1 MIKFNIKKL
10 VFIGLLAFSC
20 SSEKN
25 NADAS
30 GSFEATETIVSSET
44 TGKIMRFTIAE
55 GDEVK
60 AGQVI
65 GIIDSTQLHLNKLQL
80 LQNQKAILSGRP
92 DIKTQLESLERQ
104 LETAISDK
112 KRIEN
117 LVKGEVASSKQL
129 DDANSRVTV
138 LQSQIAAQK
147 SILTSNTSTL
157 NEQAR
162 TVSVQLA
169 LVEDQLRKCKIIN
182 PVEGTVL
189 STYAN
194 PFEITAAGKPL
205 YKVAN
210 LTEINLKAFITSDQF
225 SKIKIGQQVN
235 VQVDSEGGKMKTYPG
250 AVSWISNKAEFTPKT
265 IQTKYERA
273 NLVYSIKVR
282 VKNDG
287 QLKIGMYGE
296 VKFN

>member
-1 MIKFNIKKL
+1 MIKFNSKNL

-25 NADAS
+25 SADAT
-30 GSFEATETIVSSET
+30 GSFEATETIVSSEA
-44 TGKIMRFTIAE
+44 TGKILQFTVAE

-60 AGQVI
+60 AGQMI
-65 GIIDSTQLHLNKLQL
+65 GYIDSTQFHLNKLQL

-92 DIKTQLESLERQ
+92 DIKTQLEALERE
-104 LETAISDK
+104 LEVAKSDK

-117 LVKGEVASSKQL
+117 LVKGEVASPKQL
-129 DDANSRVTV
+129 DDANSRIIV
-138 LQSQIAAQK
+138 LQSRIDAQK
-147 SILTSNTSTL
+147 SILSSTTSTL

-162 TVSVQLA
+162 TVSIQLSQ
-169 LVEDQLRKCKIIN
+169 VEDQLRKCRIIN

-194 PFEITAAGKPL
+194 PFEITAVGKPL

-225 SKIKIGQQVN
+225 SKIKVGQQVN
-235 VQVDSEGGKMKTYPG
+235 VQVDGEGGKMRTYPG
-250 AVSWISNKAEFTPKT
+250 AVSWINNKAEFTPKT
-265 IQTKYERA
+265 IQTKDERA
-273 NLVYSIKVR
+273 NLVYAIKVR

-296 VKFN
+296 IKFN

>member
-1 MIKFNIKKL
+1 MKL
-10 VFIGLLAFSC
+10 HSTKLALIGLLAFSC
-20 SSEKN
+20 GSEKN
-25 NADAS
+25 SADAT
-30 GSFEATETIVSSET
+30 GSFEATETIVSSEA
-44 TGKIMRFTIAE
+44 TGKIMQFVVAE

-60 AGQVI
+60 AGQAM
-65 GIIDSTQLHLNKLQL
+65 GYIDSTQLHLNKLQL
-80 LQNQKAILSGRP
+80 LQNQKAILTGRP

-104 LETAISDK
+104 LETAISDR
-112 KRIEN
+112 KRIGN
-117 LVKGEVASSKQL
+117 LVKGDVASGKQL

-147 SILTSNTSTL
+147 SILNSTTSTL

-169 LVEDQLRKCKIIN
+169 QVEDQLRKCKIVN
-182 PVEGTVL
+182 PIDGTVL

-194 PFEITAAGKPL
+194 PFEITVAGKPL
-205 YKVAN
+205 YKVAD
-210 LTEINLKAFITSDQF
+210 LSEINLKAFITSDQF
-225 SKIKIGQQVN
+225 SKLKVGQSVN
-235 VQVDSEGGKMKTYPG
+235 VQVDGEKDKMRTYQG
-250 AVSWISNKAEFTPKT
+250 TVSWINSKAEFTPKT
-265 IQTKYERA
+265 IQTKDERA
-273 NLVYSIKVR
+273 NLVYAIKVR